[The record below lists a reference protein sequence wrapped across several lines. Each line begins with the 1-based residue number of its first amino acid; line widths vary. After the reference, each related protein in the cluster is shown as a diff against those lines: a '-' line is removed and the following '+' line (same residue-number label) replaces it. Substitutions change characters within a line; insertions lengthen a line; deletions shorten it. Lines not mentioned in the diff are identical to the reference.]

1 MEKKDKNLIGQRLR
15 LARLMKKPVVRQK
28 DLLARL
34 EINGLHLSD
43 SAISKI
49 ESGNRSVND
58 FELVALADALN
69 ISVMWLL
76 GKDNQQKF
84 TFN

>member
-69 ISVMWLL
+69 VSVMWLL
-76 GKDNQQKF
+76 GKDTQQKF

>member
-1 MEKKDKNLIGQRLR
+1 MKENDKNLIGPRLR

-69 ISVMWLL
+69 VSVMWLL
-76 GKDNQQKF
+76 GRDSQQKF

>member
-76 GKDNQQKF
+76 GKD
-84 TFN
+84 T

>member
-49 ESGNRSVND
+49 ESGNRSVSD

-76 GKDNQQKF
+76 GKDTQQKF

>member
-76 GKDNQQKF
+76 GKDTQQKF

>member
-1 MEKKDKNLIGQRLR
+1 M
-15 LARLMKKPVVRQK
+15 MKKPVVRQK

-76 GKDNQQKF
+76 GKDTQQKF

>member
-1 MEKKDKNLIGQRLR
+1 MEQNDKNLIGSRLR
-15 LARLMKKPVVRQK
+15 LARLMKKPIVRQK

-34 EINGLHLSD
+34 EVKGLHLSD

-49 ESGNRSVND
+49 ESGNRSVTD
-58 FELVALADALN
+58 IELVAFAEALN
-69 ISVMWLL
+69 VSVMWLL

-84 TFN
+84 IFT

>member
-49 ESGNRSVND
+49 ESGNRSVSD

-69 ISVMWLL
+69 VSVMWLL
-76 GKDNQQKF
+76 GKDTQQKF

>member
-1 MEKKDKNLIGQRLR
+1 MKENDKNLIGPRLR

-69 ISVMWLL
+69 VSVMWLL
-76 GKDNQQKF
+76 GRDNQQKF

>member
-1 MEKKDKNLIGQRLR
+1 MKKNDKNLIGQRLR

-34 EINGLHLSD
+34 EVNGLHLSD

-49 ESGNRSVND
+49 ESGSRSVND
-58 FELVALADALN
+58 FELLAFAEALN
-69 ISVMWLL
+69 VRVLWLL